1 MSSGL
6 GEALGEAMARTFV
19 AVGCLCLVVGLVG
32 GVLVTKACSAGWRL
46 ASPIQRT
53 K

>member
-6 GEALGEAMARTFV
+6 GEALGEALARGIV
-19 AVGCLCLVVGLVG
+19 MLGCLCIVAGLVG
-32 GVLVTKACSAGWRL
+32 GVLLTKACSAGWRL
-46 ASPIQRT
+46 TSPVTRS